1 MAKVKVVLNRDGVRE
16 MLKSPEVEK
25 MCMDIATN
33 AVARLGEGY
42 EAEVR
47 HYPERTAAAILPMTY
62 QAKKDNLENNTILK
76 ALR

>member
-1 MAKVKVVLNRDGVRE
+1 MANVKIVLNKEGVRAL
-16 MLKSPEVEK
+16 LKSPEVEK
-25 MCMDIATN
+25 MCMDIANQT
-33 AVARLGEGY
+33 VAKCGEGY
-42 EAEVR
+42 EAQVR